1 MMGFPLSPGRR
12 KTAPEEL
19 EKWNFKFKL
28 GGGPPPPLSTFP
40 LYLHPFRPR
49 KDREDGNFVG
59 GQLRHCSML
68 GCWVFH
74 EELRLSL
81 SCLLLFLPV
90 GRHIFFQKGILPRT
104 YETAGGREEQ
114 KFFSL
119 LWKKDR
125 GKGKEEEKEA
135 LAKVFFR
142 FFFAFPFEGKFR
154 ATHDRWIGLPS
165 SSSSSVPPFSI
176 SPSLLPKNRPSW
188 HQVSDTL

>member
-1 MMGFPLSPGRR
+1 MSEANSAIALCWG
-12 KTAPEEL
+12 
-19 EKWNFKFKL
+19 
-28 GGGPPPPLSTFP
+28 
-40 LYLHPFRPR
+40 
-49 KDREDGNFVG
+49 VG
-59 GQLRHCSML
+59 CSMKSY
-68 GCWVFH
+68 V
-74 EELRLSL
+74 SL
-81 SCLLLFLPV
+81 SSLLLFPSV

-188 HQVSDTL
+188 HQVSNTL